1 MSCLLL
7 NDLVSVFKTQFD
19 TEIVL
24 LSTKC
29 VAILCHTVGSILTC
43 IPSGDSV
50 TCDDLGYDLP

>member
-1 MSCLLL
+1 MNCLLL
-7 NDLVSVFKTQFD
+7 NVFVSVFKTQFD
-19 TEIVL
+19 AEIVL

-29 VAILCHTVGSILTC
+29 LVILCHTVGSILTC